1 MIFTTDPLLR
11 RRVTSAPF
19 RSVSGSLAGRRDTLP
34 VISVTSGAVGIHA
47 KTSTGFRY
55 VADVAAKGDP
65 GYGATAVMLGES
77 VLSLAMDGDKLPPR
91 AGVLTPATGIG
102 MPLIDRLR
110 AQGFTFAAQRTS

>member
-1 MIFTTDPLLR
+1 M
-11 RRVTSAPF
+11 
-19 RSVSGSLAGRRDTLP
+19 
-34 VISVTSGAVGIHA
+34 
-47 KTSTGFRY
+47 
-55 VADVAAKGDP
+55 AAKGDP